1 MRDKGTLK
9 YHGPC
14 QACGS
19 KDNKAVYEHDN
30 GELSAYCFGCGDYA
44 VEDNPVT
51 SNKKENNMSLETVI
65 EVNDYPIR
73 GFKDRCITKNVADKY
88 GVKVGYSEEDGS
100 TIQYHYYPT
109 TRNNKVIGYSRR
121 EVSTKKFIAIGD
133 TKNDVQLF
141 GQSLFQQGAKKL
153 IITEGEL
160 DAMSVQQMYANKNNE
175 YPVVSITNGVGGAKK
190 QIASNLDWINSFE
203 EIIFMFDA
211 DEVGKNAASDC
222 ASSKYSQFTCS
233 TPISMLKQKMR
244 EIKSGSVCL
253 KTGSLVKQVMLV
265 LLVIMRLQEDL
276 LITKQELMNLK

>member
-44 VEDNPVT
+44 VEDNPII
-51 SNKKENNMSLETVI
+51 SNKKENNMSLETVK

-88 GVKVGYSEEDGS
+88 GVKVGYSEEDGT

-109 TRNNKVIGYSRR
+109 TRNNEVVGYSRR

-190 QIASNLDWINSFE
+190 QIAANLDWINSFE

-211 DEVGKNAASDC
+211 DEVGKNMKMI
-222 ASSKYSQFTCS
+222 SSKELIQSKLAAICFLAPP
-233 TPISMLKQKMR
+233 TP
-244 EIKSGSVCL
+244 
-253 KTGSLVKQVMLV
+253 
-265 LLVIMRLQEDL
+265 LVIETTGYSLFLFAYICWTDIASNSPSVM
-276 LITKQELMNLK
+276 INFFAPC